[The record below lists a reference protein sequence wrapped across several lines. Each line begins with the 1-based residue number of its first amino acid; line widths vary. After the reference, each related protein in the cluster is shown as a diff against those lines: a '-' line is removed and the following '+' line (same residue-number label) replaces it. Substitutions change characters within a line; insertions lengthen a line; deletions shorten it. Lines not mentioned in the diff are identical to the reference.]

1 MVDKRRHVRVPLNSK
16 VIVMEKNVSRVNTI
30 RDISISG
37 AFIETVDLP
46 KIGTEL
52 YLLFPLHSHD
62 KTAQTYAKVV
72 RMVEPALD
80 DEAFV
85 FPGVGIE
92 FIDVPFESSVLIED
106 YVVHVKYIYEE
117 LMLIINMKEPDMKRI
132 GQLLKKVNVGTY
144 KDFFELKDKIRKT
157 CYALGILREGGE

>member
-1 MVDKRRHVRVPLNSK
+1 MVNQRRHVRVPLNSK
-16 VIVMEKNVSRVNTI
+16 VIVLDKEISRVNTI
-30 RDISISG
+30 RDISSSG
-37 AFIETVDLP
+37 VFVETIHLP

-52 YLLFPLHSHD
+52 YLLFPLHSND

-72 RMVEPALD
+72 RIVEPGLD
-80 DEAFV
+80 DESFIY
-85 FPGVGIE
+85 PGIGLE

-106 YVVHVKYIYEE
+106 YIVHVKYTYEE

-132 GQLLKKVNVGTY
+132 GQLLKKVNVGQY

-157 CYALGILREGGE
+157 CYALGILKENGE